1 VAQTRFPAEDLAL
14 LDQLA
19 ARLGISRSRERAH
32 SRPRSDRASPPPSG
46 TASPTQ
52 IGPRIATTVGHSLTD
67 PATFAPAYHSSM
79 LICATLMAVGA
90 LIALTAI
97 PSSNPTRAEHSH
109 ESGSAGSATAHPPS
123 DRGRSGVLGSPTP
136 PLTGR

>member
-1 VAQTRFPAEDLAL
+1 MQDSDAGLAS
-14 LDQLA
+14 
-19 ARLGISRSRERAH
+19 GINN
-32 SRPRSDRASPPPSG
+32 
-46 TASPTQ
+46 TVT
-52 IGPRIATTVGHSLTD
+52 RIAGLLAIAILPLISGVGHSLTD